1 MNKSL
6 IFEEIFQQSINAQL
20 LVDSLSKRIIRVNQV
35 AEKIFGYVEK
45 DLIGEKFTNF
55 LISNNDDTFKR
66 NVFTLQNFITVNG
79 EELSLEMYLADIS
92 KYENNVILVTI
103 QDVNYR
109 IETERKL
116 RNTLKKMRLLS
127 TTDELTSINNRRS
140 MMKKI
145 NYELVRLERNK
156 EPFALIL
163 CDVDNFKAINDTNGH
178 DAGDFILQEIAN
190 LMVNAVRKQDI
201 VGRWGGDEF
210 LLLLPQTT
218 LEGGFKLAENI
229 RKMIWKHPFS
239 YQKLDMKIT
248 LTLGISA
255 YRESENVDECLKR
268 ADLALYEGK
277 KAGRNVSI
285 KAK

>member
-20 LVDSLSKRIIRVNQV
+20 LIDSLSKRIIRVNKV
-35 AEKIFGYVEK
+35 AEKIFGYIEK
-45 DLIGEKFTNF
+45 DLIGERFTNF
-55 LISNNDDTFKR
+55 IASESDDTFKR

-79 EELSLEMYLADIS
+79 EELSLEMFLIDIS
-92 KYENNVILVTI
+92 KYENDVILVTI
-103 QDVNYR
+103 QDVNDR

-127 TTDELTSINNRRS
+127 TIDGLTNINNRRS

-156 EPFALIL
+156 EPFALVL
-163 CDVDNFKAINDTNGH
+163 CDVDNFKATNDAHGH
-178 DAGDFILQEIAN
+178 DAGDFILQEIAK
-190 LMVNAVRKQDI
+190 LMFNAVRKQDT

-218 LEGGFKLAENI
+218 LSGGFKLAENI
-229 RKMIWKHPFS
+229 RNLI
-239 YQKLDMKIT
+239 MKQTFEFKDIILHIT
-248 LTLGISA
+248 LTFGISA
-255 YRESENVDECLKR
+255 YEESETIDECLKR
-268 ADLALYEGK
+268 SDLALYEGK
-277 KAGRNVSI
+277 RMGRNVSI